1 MYPNKVVIPMT
12 AMDPMTVKC
21 LDPRGSLGVRVVRAT
36 GLPTKGGVSGVL
48 RSWVGQHKPDP
59 YARVCI
65 GATKY
70 MTNVVYD
77 TTEPEWDGK
86 W

>member
-12 AMDPMTVKC
+12 AMDPMAVKC
-21 LDPRGSLGVRVVRAT
+21 LDPKGALGVRVVRAT
-36 GLPTKGGVSGVL
+36 GLPTKGRFRAL
-48 RSWVGQHKPDP
+48 IGQHKPDP
-59 YARVCI
+59 YARVCV

-70 MTNVVYD
+70 TTNVVND
-77 TTEPEWDGK
+77 TTEPFWDGK